1 MSVYTKATL
10 GWAGNQIKFND
21 YTISPAYRTQSRY
34 ATNFQVRNDDIPI
47 PFESGTNDYE
57 TLIGSCNYIIK
68 GTMYPKDSTSYYNG
82 LAALRA
88 ACSVDLQRD
97 DDNNL
102 NNAYSGY
109 VPYTWVESG
118 TNKMLYVKALYVQ
131 VIEDTRQGYVQPFV
145 IYCKVQD
152 PIIYSETLKLASTQ
166 TSNPVTSTGAAKY
179 AFTYPIVYGSTL
191 YDVSSVATNIGN
203 IPSYPVSIDIY
214 GPITNPKIN
223 NSISGKFIQAN
234 VTLNSSTDVL
244 HIEYNNSKLIATVN
258 GNNVVQ
264 NITTSSNYF
273 KIEPGSNIITLSG
286 ATIGTGAYAVLAYRD
301 GYALA

>member
-21 YTISPAYRTQSRY
+21 YSLSPAYRTQSRY

-68 GTMYPKDSTSYYNG
+68 GTMYPKDDTTYYSG

-88 ACSVDLQRD
+88 ACSVDLEKD
-97 DDNNL
+97 DDNNI

-118 TNKMLYVKALYVQ
+118 TNKMLWVKALYVQ
-131 VIEDTRQGYVQPFV
+131 IIEDTRQGYVQPFV

-166 TSNPVTSTGAAKY
+166 TSNPTTSTGAAKFPF
-179 AFTYPIVYGSTL
+179 AFPIVFGSTL
-191 YDVSSVATNIGN
+191 YDVSAVATNIGN
-203 IPSYPVSIDIY
+203 IPSYPVSIDVY
-214 GPITNPKIN
+214 GPITNPRITNAIN
-223 NSISGKFIQAN
+223 GQYLQVNT
-234 VTLNSSTDVL
+234 TLNSVSDIL
-244 HIEYNNSKLIATVN
+244 HIEYNNSKLIVTVN
-258 GNNVVQ
+258 GNTVVHLV
-264 NITTSSNYF
+264 TTDSTYF
-273 KIEPGSNIITLSG
+273 KIEPGSNIISLSG
-286 ATIGTGAYAVLAYRD
+286 ATIGTGAYAVLSYRD
-301 GYALA
+301 SYPLA